1 MFYELS
7 LWQMAHIAKLGALT
21 DELVTLITSR
31 TATSDPSQ
39 FNVHRE
45 SALRALRHHNHLRT
59 NQFDVTNQLDGL
71 EEKLRVYNEDPLA
84 DALRERLNTLSS
96 LEVKWAPEIL
106 HLLLELSDNPV
117 KNSKLEDLDFL
128 KEPEPDDGSKLQWK
142 DLCADDPLLRE
153 KKIWA
158 NVDFGAESSDGEDGY
173 DDSRSEASG
182 STYLTG
188 QSSVEEDPGR
198 RPQDY
203 AVDTIAKEGLDIL
216 RTEQFWQKIPYID
229 GVKLETVRR
238 PISEIQAIRE
248 VLFMLGGLPT
258 SIFEHTTPTTVEPS
272 RSFILKTAS
281 PDAFLKISKS
291 FAQQGSAILLLRS
304 WVKSS
309 QSIHLLQ
316 AFQGSISERLA
327 RLDRLLAEIQL
338 RFVAPPEDIVVSL
351 LTIQEEVKSHTTPLS
366 RLSEM
371 VKKLDEDPYVHAFR
385 YLEILYDETCTSQM
399 AGDDEMYA
407 FMGKIFFECLQV
419 YLRPIRTWMED
430 GELSRGDKVF
440 FVLEAIGDIEL
451 ASIWE
456 SRFKIRRTKGGIL
469 HAPRFLHATAN
480 KIFNTGKSVVVL
492 KHLKQFDLL
501 QAARTGAEPVLD
513 FDTVCNPTLL
523 GLCPFP
529 ELFDTAFDSWIQSK
543 HHQASSLLRKAL
555 FDSCGLHTALD
566 AMSHIYF
573 IADGITGSKFTNYI
587 FDKLDTLNPSWNDR
601 FTLTELCQS
610 TFGSLS
616 SVSTDRI
623 RMTVLPLNRKHQ
635 DVTKCRR
642 SLKALSILE
651 IKYHLAWPIQTIITP
666 ATMSSYRRMFTFL
679 LQIRR
684 STHILSRQRLIV
696 DSLMQNSGTDERALY
711 YSLRMRLLWFNQM
724 LYYYLTSLVLEPCTQ
739 KMQADLK
746 AAADVDA
753 MIQVHSAYLKT
764 TIDQSLLG
772 SKLELIHKTIL
783 KILELGIKLEDAQA
797 ANVAADKQ
805 TMEQQQDMMDMS
817 MASLGLHTPRK
828 KAKTVQDF
836 RRSVRS
842 RQEDSSSDEED
853 NDINVDLSIL
863 SSPGGDD
870 EDELF
875 VEKLRKMKSEFDRL
889 VQFVASGLK
898 GVARAG
904 GSNEARSW
912 DILAEMLESGMGS
925 GVTVFR

>member
-1 MFYELS
+1 
-7 LWQMAHIAKLGALT
+7 MAHLAKLGALT
-21 DELVTLITSR
+21 DELVTLITLR
-31 TATSDPSQ
+31 TATSDLAQ
-39 FNVHRE
+39 FNIHRE
-45 SALRALRHHNHLRT
+45 SALRALRHHNHPRT
-59 NQFDVTNQLDGL
+59 NQFDVTSQLDGL

-106 HLLLELSDNPV
+106 HLLLALSDDPV
-117 KNSKLEDLDFL
+117 RNSKLKDLDFL
-128 KEPEPDDGSKLQWK
+128 KEPEPDEGPRLQWK

-182 STYLTG
+182 STDLTG
-188 QSSVEEDPGR
+188 QSSVEEDPSR
-198 RPQDY
+198 RPEDY
-203 AVDTIAKEGLDIL
+203 AVDTISKEGLEIL
-216 RTEQFWQKIPYID
+216 RNEQFWQKIPIIN
-229 GVKLETVRR
+229 GVRLETVRR

-258 SIFEHTTPTTVEPS
+258 SIFEMPTPTTMEPS
-272 RSFILKTAS
+272 KSFVLKTAS
-281 PDAFLKISKS
+281 PDAFLKLSKS

-304 WVKSS
+304 WVKRT

-327 RLDRLLAEIQL
+327 QLDKLLAETQL
-338 RFVAPPEDIVVSL
+338 RFVAPQDDIIVSL
-351 LTIQEEVKSHTTPLS
+351 LAIHEDFRSYTRPLS

-371 VKKLDEDPYVHAFR
+371 VKKLDEDQYAHAFR
-385 YLEILYDETCTSQM
+385 YLEVLYDETCTSQM

-430 GELSRGDKVF
+430 GELRRGDKVF
-440 FVLEAIGDIEL
+440 FVLEAVGDIEP

-456 SRFKIRRTKGGIL
+456 SRFKIRRTQGGIL

-492 KHLKQFDLL
+492 KHLKQFGLL
-501 QAARTGAEPVLD
+501 QAARTGIEPILD

-529 ELFDTAFDSWIQSK
+529 ELFDSAFDSWIQSK
-543 HHQASSLLRKAL
+543 HHQASSLLRKTL

-573 IADGITGSKFTNYI
+573 IADGITGSKFTNYV
-587 FDKLDTLNPSWNDR
+587 FDKLDTLNSSWNDR

-610 TFGSLS
+610 TFGTLP

-635 DVTKCRR
+635 DVAKCRR

-666 ATMSSYRRMFTFL
+666 ATMSSYRKIFTFL

-696 DSLMQNSGTDERALY
+696 DTLMQNSGTDERALY

-764 TIDQSLLG
+764 TIDQALLG
-772 SKLELIHKTIL
+772 SKLQLIHKTIL
-783 KILELGIKLEDAQA
+783 KILELGIELEDAQA
-797 ANVAADKQ
+797 ANAAADKQ
-805 TMEQQQDMMDMS
+805 TAEQQQEMMDLS

-828 KAKTVQDF
+828 KAKPVQDF

-842 RQEDSSSDEED
+842 RTEESSSEEEEYD
-853 NDINVDLSIL
+853 HVDLSIL

-889 VQFVASGLK
+889 VHFVASGLK

-912 DILAEMLESGMGS
+912 DTLAEMLESGMGS